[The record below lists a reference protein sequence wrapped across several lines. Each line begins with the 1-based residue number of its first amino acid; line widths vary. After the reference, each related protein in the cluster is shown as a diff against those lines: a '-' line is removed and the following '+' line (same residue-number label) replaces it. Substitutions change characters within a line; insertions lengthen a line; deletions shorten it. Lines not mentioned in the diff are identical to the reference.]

1 MIMALSWTEDLSVGI
16 GIIDEQHR
24 TWFDKAD
31 QLFEAGK
38 KGQAKEFVG
47 QMLDFLDDYTKK
59 HFSDEEKY
67 MLSINYPEYDRQKT
81 LHTAFIGQ
89 LANLKKEFN
98 ESGGNILVVLN
109 ANQMVVDWLVKH
121 ISNEDKKIG
130 AFVKSAK

>member
-1 MIMALSWTEDLSVGI
+1 MALSWTEDLSVGV
-16 GIIDEQHR
+16 GLIDEQHR

-81 LHTAFIGQ
+81 LHAAFIGQ

>member
-1 MIMALSWTEDLSVGI
+1 MAVNWTEDLSVGV
-16 GIIDEQHR
+16 GLIDDQHKI
-24 TWFDKAD
+24 WFEKAD

-67 MLSINYPEYDRQKT
+67 MLSIHYPEYDRQKS

-89 LANLKKEFN
+89 LDKLKNEFR
-98 ESGGNILVVLN
+98 ESGGNLLVILN
-109 ANQMVVDWLVKH
+109 ANQMVVEWLTKH
-121 ISNEDKKIG
+121 ISNEDRRIG
-130 AFVKSAK
+130 AYTKSLK